1 MLKKANKFLDLIR
14 KITRDLEPDSI
25 SVRLNR
31 PAVTAEQEKFLAD
44 NQIRGNI
51 KNGAKIGLGR
61 RLLRPQAE
69 NFLRL
74 LPGCLHL
81 NTASRKNVFAFRS

>member
-14 KITRDLEPDSI
+14 KITRDLRPGSI

-44 NQIRGNI
+44 DQIRGNI
-51 KNGAKIGLGR
+51 ENAAKIGLGR
-61 RLLRPQAE
+61 RLFCGLCFP
-69 NFLRL
+69 FSSL
-74 LPGCLHL
+74 LCLSTGL
-81 NTASRKNVFAFRS
+81 NTL